1 MQNLIKNKTRYYIT
15 FCAMSRL
22 LKSSIIQWSD
32 GDNVPDVHME
42 TWMNGVRMNKCK
54 RFRVKTWLWSL
65 LNILS
70 LLWQF
75 SSIDNLINYR
85 KYLAIYRRKRKL
97 FILEINNICDIY
109 NI

>member
-42 TWMNGVRMNKCK
+42 T
-54 RFRVKTWLWSL
+54 
-65 LNILS
+65 
-70 LLWQF
+70 
-75 SSIDNLINYR
+75 
-85 KYLAIYRRKRKL
+85 
-97 FILEINNICDIY
+97 
-109 NI
+109 